1 MPYVTA
7 NGLNFY
13 YETYGE
19 PANPTVLLISGL
31 GGDHRSWKPLAEYL
45 AASFR
50 VVVFDNRDSGLSQR
64 AQSFYGIRD
73 MAEDAVG
80 ILKELGI
87 ARTHVV
93 GYSMGSAIAQDIAI
107 EHPQFVDRLALVASY
122 DSGDPRGSAVF
133 RGFSSL
139 RKTLPRD
146 QYIRLTLPWLYTHAE
161 YADEDFIEQMVIY
174 GMEDELYQEPDAYE
188 RQMEATIAFH
198 SRDRL
203 HRISCPTLLIF
214 GEEDVI
220 TPMRFARSMVRDIK
234 DSRLVVM
241 AGTGHAVRRTREAE
255 VIGLINAFLS
265 ATEALLWRQ

>member
-13 YETYGE
+13 YETYGDPGNP
-19 PANPTVLLISGL
+19 PALLISGL
-31 GGDHRSWKPLAEYL
+31 GGDHRGWRPLAERL
-45 AASFR
+45 TASFR
-50 VVVFDNRDSGLSQR
+50 VIVFDNRDSGLSQR
-64 AQSFYGIRD
+64 AQSFYGISD

-80 ILKELGI
+80 VLRELGI

-107 EHPQFVDRLALVASY
+107 EHPQLVDRLTLLATY
-122 DSGDPRGSAVF
+122 DSGDPRGSSIF
-133 RGFSSL
+133 RGFASL
-139 RKTLPRD
+139 RRTLPREE
-146 QYIRLTLPWLYTHAE
+146 YIRLTLPWLYTHAE
-161 YADEDFIEQMVIY
+161 YADEDFLEQIIGF

-188 RQMEATIAFH
+188 RQMEATIAFY

-203 HRISCPTLLIF
+203 HRITCPTLLVF

-220 TPMRFARSMVRDIK
+220 TPMRFARSMARDIK
-234 DSRLVVM
+234 GSRLVIM

-255 VIGLINAFLS
+255 VAGLIYGFLS
-265 ATEALLWRQ
+265 EG